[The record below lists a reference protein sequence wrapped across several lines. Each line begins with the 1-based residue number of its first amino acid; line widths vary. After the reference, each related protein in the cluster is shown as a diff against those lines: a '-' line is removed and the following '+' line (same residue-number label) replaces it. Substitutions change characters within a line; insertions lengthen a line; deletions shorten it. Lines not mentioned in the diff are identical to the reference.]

1 MNTILITGATGSF
14 GTAMTEYLL
23 SKPGPKIRVFSR
35 DEHKHERLRQR
46 HGGDPRVTHI
56 VGDVRDR
63 RRLADACHGADA
75 VIHAAA
81 LKVVGY
87 GEAHFKEFAM
97 TNIGGSE
104 NVIGAAL
111 ECDVPRTLLISTDK
125 AVEPINGYGLTKA
138 AAERLFVEANQ
149 RGASRRCH
157 FSIVRGGNVW
167 NTAGSVSEAWR
178 EQALGRIDQGQD
190 VEITDAQA
198 TRFHLALPEWTRFV
212 EAALDDMHGGEIFV
226 PKCRAWRLSELA
238 LAFGAGSSAHVGLRP
253 GEKMHERLVAKAE
266 RDRTLDIGWA
276 YVVEPPTL
284 LCEVWGYRPH
294 RGEPVGPDFD
304 YTSRLAERVPFGE
317 LQELARES

>member
-1 MNTILITGATGSF
+1 M
-14 GTAMTEYLL
+14 MEYLL

-35 DEHKHERLRQR
+35 DEHKHERLRKR

-75 VIHAAA
+75 IIHAAA

-87 GEAHFKEFAM
+87 GEAHFEEFVT

-104 NVIGAAL
+104 NVIGASL
-111 ECDVPRTLLISTDK
+111 ECGVPRTLLISTDK

-157 FSIVRGGNVW
+157 FSIARGGNVW
-167 NTAGSVSEAWR
+167 GTAGSVAEAWR
-178 EQALGRIDQGQD
+178 EQD
-190 VEITDAQA
+190 VEITDAQV

-212 EAALDDMHGGEIFV
+212 EAVLDDMHGGEIFV

-238 LAFGAGSSAHVGLRP
+238 LAFGADSPAHVGLRS
-253 GEKMHERLVAKAE
+253 GEKMHERLVSEAE
-266 RDRTLDIGWA
+266 RDRTMNIGWA
-276 YVVEPPTL
+276 YVVEPPAPL
-284 LCEVWGYRPH
+284 REVWGYRPH

-317 LQELARES
+317 LQRLALESG